1 MAFWFISS
9 LAHSIFYESV
19 SFALSLVR
27 LSIYIHIC
35 GISFLSIECSYF
47 VVVVVVVGMA
57 GIFNVLAAFISRSKI
72 ITV

>member
-47 VVVVVVVGMA
+47 VVVVVVGMA